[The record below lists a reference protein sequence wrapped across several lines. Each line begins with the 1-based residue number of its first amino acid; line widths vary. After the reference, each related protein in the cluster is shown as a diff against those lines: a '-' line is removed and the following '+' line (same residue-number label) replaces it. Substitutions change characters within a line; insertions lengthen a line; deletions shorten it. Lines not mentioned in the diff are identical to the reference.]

1 MITCL
6 RTGLACDFFQGS
18 VRFLTGSDASDSDPR
33 RGAMLSLLRSSL
45 IRANATRQGLIVRPT
60 CCGLRMQGCK
70 VAWLLRNGRPVCN
83 LLGAQAAR
91 SGKQATCRMHP
102 SEYHASIQLNHSSG
116 LPLMTSHTF
125 GHYIAERS
133 HCDRLPWDKTATP
146 FRLFVL
152 EALIS
157 EIAFFGWLV
166 L

>member
-1 MITCL
+1 
-6 RTGLACDFFQGS
+6 
-18 VRFLTGSDASDSDPR
+18 
-33 RGAMLSLLRSSL
+33 MLSLLRSSL

-91 SGKQATCRMHP
+91 SG
-102 SEYHASIQLNHSSG
+102 

-133 HCDRLPWDKTATP
+133 HCDRLPCDKTATP